1 MHFIPLCPTFRQQKN
16 IRFLTYFYPILAQ
29 RLKIPDFLRFFPILN
44 KLLTAP
50 FPCLT
55 RWAFSGHQCHLLNP
69 RKP

>member
-16 IRFLTYFYPILAQ
+16 ARFLTYFYPILVQ
-29 RLKIPDFLRFFPILN
+29 RLKMQDFLRFFPILH

-50 FPCLT
+50 FALLT
-55 RWAFSGHQCHLLNP
+55 RRAFSGHQCHLVNP